1 MKNNIE
7 EKDQFIKDI
16 SNYLNELD
24 TKGSTSLT
32 TLFKLAGKYGKEKV
46 RNEANKQLKN
56 KGLKNFQKRG

>member
-1 MKNNIE
+1 MKNNTK

-16 SNYLNELD
+16 SKYLNKLD

-32 TLFKLAGKYGKEKV
+32 TLFKIAGKYGKEKV

-56 KGLKNFQKRG
+56 RS